1 MDKVCLPYRI
11 AIIDQ
16 AHDILQSKVIMAITL
31 DKAASGKMTL
41 EEFFNYDDG
50 TDAIYEFE
58 DGKLLL
64 MTAESE
70 INRRIAMFLLVCL
83 VQLGIPAYRLSMK
96 TEIVTTGSRLRV
108 PDLVV
113 FSEELATVMEGAKRS
128 TIMPEMPPPL
138 LVVEVV
144 SPNQSSRDYRYKRS
158 EYGARGITEYWI
170 VDPIA
175 QKVTVLEWV
184 EGFYEEQ
191 VYVGDNAIASVVFPE
206 LKLTAAQI
214 LQG

>member
-1 MDKVCLPYRI
+1 MT
-11 AIIDQ
+11 
-16 AHDILQSKVIMAITL
+16 ITL
-31 DKAASGKMTL
+31 EKATSSVLTL

-50 TDAIYEFE
+50 TDAMYEFE
-58 DGKLLL
+58 DGELIL

-70 INRRIAMFLLVCL
+70 INRRIASFLFACFLKQGV
-83 VQLGIPAYRLSMK
+83 PAYRLSMK

-113 FSEELATVMEGAKRS
+113 FSEELAIAMEGAKRS
-128 TIMPEMPPPL
+128 TVMSEMPSPL

-158 EYGARGITEYWI
+158 EYAVRGIAEYWI
-170 VDPIA
+170 VDPVLGRI
-175 QKVTVLEWV
+175 TVLEWV
-184 EGFYEEQ
+184 DGFYEEK
-191 VYVGDNAIASVVFPE
+191 VYEGEQAIASIIFTD

-214 LQG
+214 LQAN

>member
-1 MDKVCLPYRI
+1 
-11 AIIDQ
+11 
-16 AHDILQSKVIMAITL
+16 MAIAL
-31 DKAASGKMTL
+31 DKAASAKMTL

-58 DGKLLL
+58 DGNLLL

-70 INRRIAMFLLVCL
+70 INRRIAMFLLVCF

-96 TEIVTTGSRLRV
+96 TEIVTTGSRVRV
-108 PDLVV
+108 PDLMV
-113 FSEELATVMEGAKRS
+113 FSEELATAMEGAKRS

-158 EYGARGITEYWI
+158 EYGARGIAEYWI

-191 VYVGDNAIASVVFPE
+191 VYMGDNAIASPVFPD

>member
-1 MDKVCLPYRI
+1 
-11 AIIDQ
+11 
-16 AHDILQSKVIMAITL
+16 MAIAL
-31 DKAASGKMTL
+31 DKAASAKMTI

-58 DGKLLL
+58 DGNLLL

-70 INRRIAMFLLVCL
+70 INRRIAMFLLVCF

-96 TEIVTTGSRLRV
+96 TEIVTTGSRVRV
-108 PDLVV
+108 PDLMV
-113 FSEELATVMEGAKRS
+113 FSEELATAMEGAKRS

-158 EYGARGITEYWI
+158 EYGARGINEYWI

-191 VYVGDNAIASVVFPE
+191 VYVGDNAIASPVFPD
-206 LKLTAAQI
+206 LKLTAAQV

>member
-1 MDKVCLPYRI
+1 
-11 AIIDQ
+11 
-16 AHDILQSKVIMAITL
+16 MAIAL
-31 DKAASGKMTL
+31 DKAASAKMTI

-58 DGKLLL
+58 DGNLLL

-70 INRRIAMFLLVCL
+70 INRRIAMFLLVCF

-96 TEIVTTGSRLRV
+96 TEIVTTGSRVRV
-108 PDLVV
+108 PDLMV
-113 FSEELATVMEGAKRS
+113 FSEELATAMEGAKRS

-158 EYGARGITEYWI
+158 EYGARGIPEYWI
-170 VDPIA
+170 VDPIT

-191 VYVGDNAIASVVFPE
+191 VYVGDNAIASPVFPD

-214 LQG
+214 LLG

>member
-1 MDKVCLPYRI
+1 
-11 AIIDQ
+11 
-16 AHDILQSKVIMAITL
+16 MAITF
-31 DKAASGKMTL
+31 DQTASRTMTL
-41 EEFFNYDDG
+41 QEFFNYDDG
-50 TDAIYEFE
+50 TDAMYEFE

-70 INRRIAMFLLVCL
+70 INRRIAMFILVCF

-96 TEIVTTGSRLRV
+96 TEIVTTGSRVRV

-113 FSEELATVMEGAKRS
+113 FSEELATAMEGAKRS
-128 TIMPEMPPPL
+128 TVMPEMPPPL

-144 SPNQSSRDYRYKRS
+144 SPNQSNRDYRYKRS
-158 EYGARGITEYWI
+158 EYAARGIAEYWV

-175 QKVTVLEWV
+175 QKVPVLEWV
-184 EGFYEEQ
+184 EGLYEEQ
-191 VYVGDNAIASVVFPE
+191 VYAGDTMIASLVFTDF
-206 LKLTAAQI
+206 KLTATQV